1 MALENQRKSMAAPPS
16 RRLAVILHAD
26 VVDST
31 SLVRL
36 DETLAH
42 QRIRDAFR
50 RLSEIIS
57 VHGGIAHEIRGDAL
71 VAEFAMAS
79 DAISASLLFQSR
91 NTDWNAELG
100 GDIRPAVRIGIAIGE
115 VVVADN
121 TLTGE
126 GVVLAQRLEQLAEP
140 GGVCIQGAVY
150 DTMPKRL
157 PFVYQHL
164 GDRRV
169 KGFDDLIRIYAVHL
183 KSGDSVPA
191 LEALGR
197 ADSIPLELPK
207 DSVPAGKPA
216 RPERQLRW
224 RMLLL
229 AAFVGAVAT
238 AAWMVN
244 VDSAKNVG
252 DALATLFGGKVFQR
266 FSARTS
272 IAVMPFSNQSGDPKR
287 DYFSDGVT
295 EDITNALGQF
305 SGVLVM
311 SANAVQ
317 IYKGRP
323 FTPAEI
329 GRALGVRY
337 IVQGSVR
344 QVDDR
349 VRVVV
354 ELSEAQT
361 GAQLWSGR
369 YEGAGVQVFEIQ
381 DRIVRDIVGALAV
394 KLTRVEQERAF
405 SKPTDSLEAYD
416 LVLRARGLIERNERS
431 ANREARSLLAR
442 AQKLSPEYAESLTAL
457 AETEMQ
463 SALYGWIEDPMQ
475 GMERA
480 EELCRRVLTSADPRA
495 HARAHVLIAAVY
507 SHQDR
512 FDEALSHTTRAI
524 ELNPSDATALY
535 RHGTSLLYLGRI
547 EEAIAAMETAKRY
560 EPQPS
565 AGTRLNLAIAYYLAG
580 RYRTAL
586 MEADAAVTRAP
597 HDIVTLSAVRAATL
611 AQLGDADEAH
621 RAAAQVRRFSP
632 LFDVESFGTRF
643 ANPAYTAR
651 LQEGLRKA
659 GL

>member
-1 MALENQRKSMAAPPS
+1 MAAPPA
-16 RRLAVILHAD
+16 RKLAVILHAD
-26 VVDST
+26 VAGST

-50 RLSEIIS
+50 RFSETIS
-57 VHGGIAHEIRGDAL
+57 AHAGIAHEIRGDAL

-79 DAISASLLFQSR
+79 DAVSAALSFQSK
-91 NTDWNAELG
+91 NTDWNTKLG
-100 GDIRPAVRIGIAIGE
+100 DDVLPVVRIGIAIGE

-164 GDRRV
+164 GERQV
-169 KGFDDLIRIYAVHL
+169 KGFEELIRIYSVHL
-183 KSGDSVPA
+183 KSGDSVRE
-191 LEALGR
+191 LEVSSR
-197 ADSIPLELPK
+197 AGSTRPETQKEP
-207 DSVPAGKPA
+207 VRAGKSA
-216 RPERQLRW
+216 TLARQLRW
-224 RMLLL
+224 RLLL
-229 AAFVGAVAT
+229 SAAVVAAVAA
-238 AAWMVN
+238 AAWIAN
-244 VDSAKNVG
+244 VDSAKHVRV
-252 DALATLFGGKVFQR
+252 ALATLFGAKTSQSS
-266 FSARTS
+266 SARAR

-295 EDITNALGQF
+295 EDIINALGRF

-311 SANAVQ
+311 SRNAVQ
-317 IYKGRP
+317 IYKGNP
-323 FTPAEI
+323 ATPAEI

-337 IVQGSVR
+337 IVLGSVR
-344 QVDDR
+344 QVGDR

-354 ELSEAQT
+354 ELSEAPT

-369 YEGAGVQVFEIQ
+369 YEGAGAQVFEIQ

-394 KLTRVEQERAF
+394 KLTRVEQQRVF
-405 SKPTDSLEAYD
+405 KKPTDSLEAYD
-416 LVLRARGLIERNERS
+416 LVLRARGLIERHEPG
-431 ANREARSLLAR
+431 ANRDARALLAR
-442 AQKLSPEYAESLTAL
+442 AEKLAPEYAESLNAL
-457 AETEMQ
+457 AEAEMQ
-463 SALYGWIEDPMQ
+463 SALYGWTADPVQ
-475 GMERA
+475 GMKRA
-480 EELCRRVLTSADPRA
+480 EELCMRVLTSSDQRA
-495 HARAHVLIAAVY
+495 HARAHTLLAAVY
-507 SHQDR
+507 THQDR
-512 FDEALSHTTRAI
+512 FDEALSHTKRAI

-547 EEAIAAMETAKRY
+547 EEAIEAMETAKRY
-560 EPQPS
+560 EPHPS

-580 RYRTAL
+580 RYREAL
-586 MEADAAVTRAP
+586 AETNAARARAP
-597 HDIVTLSAVRAATL
+597 HDVVTLSAVRAATL
-611 AQLGDADEAH
+611 AQLGDADEAR

-643 ANPAYTAR
+643 ADPEHTVR
-651 LQEGLRKA
+651 LRDGLRKA

>member
-1 MALENQRKSMAAPPS
+1 
-16 RRLAVILHAD
+16 
-26 VVDST
+26 
-31 SLVRL
+31 L

-50 RLSEIIS
+50 RLSETVS

-100 GDIRPAVRIGIAIGE
+100 DDIRPVVRIGIAIGE

-126 GVVLAQRLEQLAEP
+126 GVVLAQRLEQLADP
-140 GGVCIQGAVY
+140 GGVCVQGAVY
-150 DTMPKRL
+150 DTIPKRL

-164 GDRRV
+164 GERRV
-169 KGFDDLIRIYAVHL
+169 KGFDELIRIYAVHL

-197 ADSIPLELPK
+197 ADSTPLELPK

-216 RPERQLRW
+216 RSERQLRW
-224 RMLLL
+224 RMLLS
-229 AAFVGAVAT
+229 AAFVAAGA
-238 AAWMVN
+238 AAVWMAN
-244 VDSAKNVG
+244 VDSTRNVR
-252 DALATLFGGKVFQR
+252 DALASLFGAKISQR
-266 FSARTS
+266 SSARAS

-295 EDITNALGQF
+295 EDIINALGRF
-305 SGVLVM
+305 SGVSVM
-311 SANAVQ
+311 SRNAVQ

-323 FTPAEI
+323 VTPVEI
-329 GRALGVRY
+329 GRALDVRY
-337 IVQGSVR
+337 IVAGSVR

-381 DRIVRDIVGALAV
+381 DRIVGNIVGALAV
-394 KLTRVEQERAF
+394 KLTHVEQERVF

-416 LVLRARGLIERNERS
+416 LVLRARALIQRNERS

-442 AQKLSPEYAESLTAL
+442 AEELAPGYAESLTVL
-457 AETEMQ
+457 AEAEMQ
-463 SALYGWIEDPMQ
+463 SALYGWIQDPVQ
-475 GMERA
+475 GMTRA
-480 EELCRRVLTSADPRA
+480 EELCKRVLTSADQRA
-495 HARAHVLIAAVY
+495 HARAHALIAAVY

-512 FDEALSHTTRAI
+512 FDEALSHTKRAI

-547 EEAIAAMETAKRY
+547 EEAIEAMETAKRY

-565 AGTRLNLAIAYYLAG
+565 AGTRLNLAIAYYLAE
-580 RYRTAL
+580 RYREAL
-586 MEADAAVTRAP
+586 VEADAPTTRAP
-597 HDIVTLSAVRAATL
+597 HDVVTLSAVRAATL

-621 RAAAQVRRFSP
+621 QAATQVRRFSP
-632 LFDVESFGTRF
+632 LFDVEGFGTRF
-643 ANPAYTAR
+643 ANPEHTAR
-651 LQEGLRKA
+651 LQDGLRRA